1 MPTID
6 NGATIGATLLK
17 EKVMDTKNKPGQKG
31 SEAQSHTKQ
40 PTRPG
45 SEQVKSGTGL
55 ERQSERQQ
63 PKVAEKQKE
72 GHKIGKK

>member
-6 NGATIGATLLK
+6 NGATIGAALLK
-17 EKVMDTKNKPGQKG
+17 EEVMDTKNKPGQKG
-31 SEAQSHTKQ
+31 SEGQSHTKQ

-45 SEQVKSGTGL
+45 SEQVRSGTGL

-72 GHKIGKK
+72 GHKSGKK